1 MRDQT
6 LTLASGKKIDVGSTM
21 DPTSVSIAGLNRLF
35 RISYGHVSSILFRK
49 TKVIDVRAVNSREL
63 MTIALRINQ

>member
-1 MRDQT
+1 
-6 LTLASGKKIDVGSTM
+6 M